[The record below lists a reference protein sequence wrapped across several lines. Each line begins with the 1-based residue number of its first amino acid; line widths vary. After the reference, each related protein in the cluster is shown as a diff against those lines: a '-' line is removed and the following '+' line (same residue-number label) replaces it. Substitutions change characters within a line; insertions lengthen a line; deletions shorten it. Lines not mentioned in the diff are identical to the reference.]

1 MIIRCS
7 QLTRCEAVDDGETLK
22 LECLDQG
29 GNPVSLL
36 LPFENAESIAMT
48 LPGLLT
54 QAVKAQTGRDNA
66 RYIFPLGQWLLEAAA
81 GDDQSVLLTLATL
94 DGFQVSF
101 KIPRSTSQALD
112 WALHGDADDD
122 TPRIWRLRGAYPK
135 VGDQL
140 RQDGSAVSRAGSAL

>member
-1 MIIRCS
+1 
-7 QLTRCEAVDDGETLK
+7 
-22 LECLDQG
+22 
-29 GNPVSLL
+29 
-36 LPFENAESIAMT
+36 MT

-101 KIPRSTSQALD
+101 KIPRSTGQALD
-112 WALHGDADDD
+112 WALHGDADDH
-122 TPRIWRLRGAYPK
+122 TPEFG
-135 VGDQL
+135 
-140 RQDGSAVSRAGSAL
+140 GSVAPIRKSGIN